1 MYSWFMKISLLSLW
15 LEVRELNSKRR
26 KFTRSRSMSHFSG
39 TTSGTFVRT
48 KSGGGLRK
56 CRVKAVK
63 KSDKCRTRTYA
74 LVIWNCNS
82 TQESMPIHSG
92 EPSDRA
98 QTVRITSRLSFAV
111 VTVVKAYLDWLV
123 RVLAASTPH
132 IPDPHTPC
140 ARRVRSRRVKGWNAS
155 ERERT

>member
-1 MYSWFMKISLLSLW
+1 MKINFLLLW
-15 LEVRELNSKRR
+15 SEVKELNNKRE
-26 KFTRSRSMSHFSG
+26 KFTRSRAMLHFSG
-39 TTSGTFVRT
+39 TTWGTFVRT

-56 CRVKAVK
+56 CQVKAVK
-63 KSDKCRTRTYA
+63 KSDKRRTRTYA

-82 TQESMPIHSG
+82 PQESMPIHSG

-98 QTVRITSRLSFAV
+98 QTFRITSRLSFAV

-132 IPDPHTPC
+132 TSDPHTPS
-140 ARRVRSRRVKGWNAS
+140 ARRVRSRRVKGWNVS